1 MGLIYKPITL
11 VGTLGTK
18 TLNALM
24 DTGASRCYIRDK
36 EANLIAQPSR
46 IPTPAELRLGKGSTQ
61 VNEMLVCD
69 IELDGYRMPWAFM
82 VVPELTEELILGADF
97 FQILKIKLDPETEE
111 IIIDP
116 SALEIQLI

>member
-1 MGLIYKPITL
+1 
-11 VGTLGTK
+11 
-18 TLNALM
+18 M